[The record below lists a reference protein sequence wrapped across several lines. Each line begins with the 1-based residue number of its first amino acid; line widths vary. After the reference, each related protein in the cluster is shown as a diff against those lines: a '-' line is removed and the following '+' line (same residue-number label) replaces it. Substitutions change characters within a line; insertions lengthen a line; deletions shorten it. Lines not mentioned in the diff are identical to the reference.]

1 MTKSMAKLPMPVKMI
16 IVALVLLVFLF
27 AFSMAGW
34 GVGIAITRSGTDF
47 DFSALANQSEKV
59 ILFIGDGMGQ
69 NHVKLTSTYY
79 DKTLYMTTLDHSGLV
94 TTYSNS
100 LFWPTDSAAA
110 GSALAT
116 GQKYDNKEVARHDGK
131 DVQSISEQAKAKG
144 LGVGIVTTDSLTGA
158 TPSAFSSHANNRGD
172 DEEIVLGQ
180 LANGFDLFLGK
191 TSGYHEVY
199 KDDWIANG
207 YAFVNQFDALSVEN
221 DKIIGAFDN
230 ISPNNGSNDSPTLE
244 MLTTFAISFMEA
256 KYPDGYFL
264 MIEGAHIDKM
274 SHDNLVFE
282 MMEYLVSFDN
292 CINYA
297 HNTLM
302 QENVSIFVTAD
313 HETGWLEYTDNVD
326 KISNRLYHNGG
337 HSSRH
342 VPYYAYINTKDNI
355 DVASIL
361 PYKMDNTD
369 VYKLCKTL
377 LLG

>member
-1 MTKSMAKLPMPVKMI
+1 MAKSMAKLPMPVKMI
-16 IVALVLLVFLF
+16 IVAVVLLVFLF
-27 AFSMAGW
+27 AFSVAGW
-34 GVGIAITRSGTDF
+34 GMGIAITRSATDF

-79 DKTLYMTTLDHSGLV
+79 DKTLYMTTLDYSGLV

-100 LFWPTDSAAA
+100 LLSATDSAAA

-116 GQKYDNKEVARHDGK
+116 GRKYDNGEVARHDGK

-158 TPSAFSSHANNRGD
+158 TPAAFSSHANNRGD
-172 DEEIVLGQ
+172 NQDIMLGQ
-180 LANGFDLFLGK
+180 LANGFDLYLGK
-191 TSGYHEVY
+191 TSGNHVDA
-199 KDDWIANG
+199 KQQWVDDG
-207 YAFVNQFDALSVEN
+207 YSFVDTFDSLSVES
-221 DKIIGAFDN
+221 DKIIGVFSSIVA
-230 ISPNNGSNDSPTLE
+230 NNGTNETPTLE
-244 MLTTFAISFMEA
+244 MLTEFAIAFMEA
-256 KYPDGYFL
+256 KYPNGYFL

-292 CINYA
+292 CVNYA

-302 QENVSIFVTAD
+302 EENISIIVTAD
-313 HETGWLEYTDNVD
+313 HETGWLKYTDKTD
-326 KISNRLYHNGG
+326 KISNDLYQNGG

-342 VPYYAYINTKDNI
+342 VPYYAYINTKDSV
-355 DVASIL
+355 DVASVL
-361 PYKMDNTD
+361 PYKIDNTD
-369 VYKLCKTL
+369 VYKMCKTL